1 MWPNPYF
8 PADLV
13 IFTEEILNGKL
24 HFCVQWRAQL
34 FKFISRRTTRKLQ
47 CNFILVFE
55 YVCLSTLGLQH
66 ICLNN
71 LHQYLSHTCFF
82 LTKGGTRKNLRFWV
96 FQSVIL
102 MRMINFLDARQPMNQ
117 IINWISI
124 HSVSSKSLTRKF
136 HEIYQFL
143 KTAILRNGGI
153 GSNPDLA
160 VKFTL
165 QT

>member
-55 YVCLSTLGLQH
+55 YVCLITLGLQRV
-66 ICLNN
+66 CLNN
-71 LHQYLSHTCFF
+71 PHQHLPHTCFF
-82 LTKGGTRKNLRFWV
+82 LTKGGTRKKLRFWV

-102 MRMINFLDARQPMNQ
+102 MRMINFLAARQRMNQ
-117 IINWISI
+117 IIIEFQFTPFPQ
-124 HSVSSKSLTRKF
+124 KSLTRKF

-165 QT
+165 